1 MLKKKS
7 SLAELPTFHNPLL
20 LETALTHRSA
30 LNERLSQATESNERL
45 EFLGDAVLELVSTA
59 YLFARCPDEP
69 EGILTAYRS
78 ALVKTTTLAEVAKKL
93 QLGERLY
100 LSRGEES
107 TGGRENASLLADT
120 VEALIGALYLDQG
133 YEQASAFIQT
143 HILSLFDNVIQHRL
157 YKDAKSDLQELVQAK
172 KWPTP
177 EYRVIQATG
186 PDHEKNFVV
195 EVIISGEP
203 YARGEGKSKQIAQ
216 QQAATSALEKLLQ
229 IGS

>member
-1 MLKKKS
+1 M
-7 SLAELPTFHNPLL
+7 AELPVFTNPLL

-45 EFLGDAVLELVSTA
+45 EFLGDAVLELVTTQFLYQKCAS
-59 YLFARCPDEP
+59 EP
-69 EGILTAYRS
+69 EGVLTAYRS
-78 ALVKTTTLAEVAKKL
+78 ALVKTTTLAKVAQTL

-107 TGGRENASLLADT
+107 TGGRDNVSLLADT

-133 YEQASAFIQT
+133 YDAAQVFIET
-143 HILSLFDNVIQHRL
+143 HILSLFDSVLQHRL
-157 YKDAKSDLQELVQAK
+157 YKDAKSDLQELVQGK

-186 PDHEKNFVV
+186 PDHEKNFVI
-195 EVIISGEP
+195 EVVINDQP
-203 YARGEGKSKQIAQ
+203 FARGEGKSKQIAQ
-216 QQAATSALEKLLQ
+216 QQAATAALEKLQQ
-229 IGS
+229 ISA

>member
-7 SLAELPTFHNPLL
+7 SLAKLPNFQNPLL

-30 LNERLSQATESNERL
+30 LNEKLSQATESNERL
-45 EFLGDAVLELVSTA
+45 EFLGDAVLELVSSE
-59 YLFARCPDEP
+59 YLYQRCTTEP

-78 ALVKTTTLAEVAKKL
+78 ALVKTTTLAKVAQKL

-107 TGGRENASLLADT
+107 TGGRANMSLLADT
-120 VEALIGALYLDQG
+120 VEAVIGALYLDQG
-133 YEQASAFIQT
+133 YAAAQSFIAE
-143 HILSLFDNVIQHRL
+143 HILSLLDDVLQKRL

-177 EYRVIQATG
+177 EYRVIEATG
-186 PDHEKNFVV
+186 PDHEKEFVI
-195 EVIISGEP
+195 EVVINNESF
-203 YARGEGKSKQIAQ
+203 ARGEGKSKQIAQ
-216 QQAATSALEKLLQ
+216 QQAAAAALEKFNS
-229 IGS
+229 IGA